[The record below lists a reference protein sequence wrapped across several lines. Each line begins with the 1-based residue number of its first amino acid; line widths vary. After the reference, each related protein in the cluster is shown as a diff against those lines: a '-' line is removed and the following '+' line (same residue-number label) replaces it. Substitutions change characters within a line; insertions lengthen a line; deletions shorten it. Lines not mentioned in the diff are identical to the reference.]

1 MSLNLV
7 SINKH
12 KTCKLLNI
20 KDMMNNLQSSAL
32 VAKNLLNVLQG
43 YTRGI
48 RFLLVMFLTL
58 TVSVEVWSANAS
70 HTCSNTSGTIVSSKI
85 TFTTTSATW
94 NSPQCRIAANGSIT
108 FTLTGVSVTKIAM
121 GFSSSGYVGSWTSS
135 GGGSFSTNSTT
146 VTWTGSANPG
156 TLTFTTSSAARLK
169 TISVTYET
177 AASYTVTWTI
187 NPTAGGTLSA
197 PSGNSTTVSPN
208 AAYTYGNPAYK
219 VTSGSATVSQSGNTF
234 TATPTAN
241 STIQINMVEKPKYTV
256 TFDAGSNGTCSTTSL
271 TETSAGAGVKLPD
284 VTPNTGYRFLG
295 WATYSSATTAN
306 AGTAGATYKPTS
318 NITLYAVYKQ
328 QCTITWLVDGNAAE
342 GSPTTKVDK
351 GGKVTTLP
359 TTPTLDCS
367 GKVFV
372 GWSNQEVTD
381 GNKPSVLF
389 TDAASSPAINANI
402 TFYAVFA
409 KKETT
414 PGSSISTPYKFEI
427 TSNNF
432 NTTSYAA
439 NNNEKTTTAKATD
452 GSNATLDVK
461 WTSNQVMKQ
470 SSAMQWQKNAGY
482 IFNSTDLGTI
492 NSVTITS
499 TAGTFTTYYGT
510 TSQPSSG
517 SKGDGK
523 GYFKTSV
530 GGATGTTSK
539 VAITFTKTITTDPTT
554 KIYDYTTQCTT
565 QTVVSLTPKITFLG
579 QAKFTHFLR

>member
-1 MSLNLV
+1 MLLNLV
-7 SINKH
+7 IVNKY

-20 KDMMNNLQSSAL
+20 KDMMNNLQASAF

-43 YTRGI
+43 YTKGI

-58 TVSVEVWSANAS
+58 TVSAEVWGANAS

-351 GGKVTTLP
+351 GGKVATLP

-367 GKVFV
+367 GKTFV

-389 TDAASSPAINANI
+389 TSAANSPTINDNT
-402 TFYAVFA
+402 TFRAVFA
-409 KKETT
+409 KKTT
-414 PGSSISTPYKFEI
+414 TTGESSSKDYSFNI
-427 TSNNF
+427 TKGDF
-432 NTTSYAA
+432 NSTSYAA
-439 NNNEKTTTAKATD
+439 NNNEKTSTATASD
-452 GSNATLDVK
+452 GSSTMEVN
-461 WTSNQVMKQ
+461 WTSYQVMNQ
-470 SSAMQWQKNAGY
+470 SSTMQWQSSKGY
-482 IFNSTDLGTI
+482 IYNSTDLGTI
-492 NSVTITS
+492 KDITITS
-499 TAGTFTTYYGT
+499 TAGTFTKYINDSQQPTSNGT
-510 TSQPSSG
+510 G
-517 SKGDGK
+517 
-523 GYFKTSV
+523 GYFQIKV
-530 GGATGTTSK
+530 GNTTGK
-539 VAITFTKTITTDPTT
+539 VSNIKVTFTQTIKTPDVTT
-554 KIYDYTTQCTT
+554 YSDYTTQCST
-565 QTVVSLTPKITFLG
+565 QTVVTLIPKNGLS
-579 QAKFTHFLR
+579 AHH